1 MRKASKWT
9 ALLGL
14 ALLIGGTTPAAAG
27 AGNSGAS
34 KWQPGA
40 LSFDGGP
47 GCDFNH
53 NGIDDGFLDHTG
65 DMPDPTYVPFDYR
78 LKGNLTGDSL
88 RGAYVMRFEDAHYY
102 QNETFPVA
110 PVGVPPEILVTGEV
124 SFIGTLTASDF
135 SDIRT
140 LQPLGE
146 SALIVW
152 RYELTGVDGTFIAR
166 TGGVIRLDLTTGELD
181 VLSSHGPCEQP

>member
-1 MRKASKWT
+1 MRRASKWT

-14 ALLIGGTTPAAAG
+14 ALLIGGTVPAGAS
-27 AGNSGAS
+27 AGNSEDS
-34 KWQPGA
+34 WQPGA
-40 LSFDGGP
+40 YFDGGP

-53 NGIDDGFLDHTG
+53 NGTDDGFLDHTG
-65 DMPDPTYVPFDYR
+65 EMPNPTYVPFDYR
-78 LKGNLTGDSL
+78 LKGNLTGDTL
-88 RGAYVMRFEDAHYY
+88 QGTYVMRFEDAHYY
-102 QNETFPVA
+102 QNESFPA
-110 PVGVPPEILVTGEV
+110 PDGVPPEILVTGEV

-166 TGGVIRLDLTTGELD
+166 TGGVIRMDLTTGEPD